1 MSTMRA
7 KAILER
13 RGFSGEAFL
22 ALHKLATSHADKR
35 GGQHTNGGCRN
46 GRCDY
51 GSPTCA
57 AWHGIGE
64 AIVEMDREL
73 EGARAQNAEL
83 VEALRE
89 VLDFVPPPSSWPQ
102 CAYPECAACQA
113 RNAHDKASALL
124 SRVDARIAVE
134 KP

>member
-1 MSTMRA
+1 MSTFKA
-7 KAILER
+7 KAIMER

-51 GSPTCA
+51 GVATCA

-73 EGARAQNAEL
+73 EGVRAENAEL
-83 VEALRE
+83 AEALVSEHGANSTYDAGPGCGCKTCR
-89 VLDFVPPPSSWPQ
+89 
-102 CAYPECAACQA
+102 
-113 RNAHDKASALL
+113 LL
-124 SRVDARIAVE
+124 SRIDARIAGE